1 MLGRHFLSCVEFH
14 TVKWCNESI
23 DMVHIIWTLWVFIY
37 VFWSKFVFCRKLI
50 LCTFK
55 VQWYIQTIVNLKTI
69 VDHCPQN
76 FENHRK
82 TIDTNGWALKKTF
95 NGDGPTLSKPSKNH
109 WPQWWHEKKTLTIP
123 SLWKIDHRR
132 GLLQALRKV
141 TMEMNSPFVLL
152 NKIRFHWSTHCHL
165 QQWWW
170 PSLGVQRG
178 NRWWLLRRMVV
189 LLRYLNTIIN
199 MQHYVSAISQ

>member
-50 LCTFK
+50 LRTFK

-132 GLLQALRKV
+132 GL
-141 TMEMNSPFVLL
+141 EN
-152 NKIRFHWSTHCHL
+152 NK
-165 QQWWW
+165 
-170 PSLGVQRG
+170 
-178 NRWWLLRRMVV
+178 MK
-189 LLRYLNTIIN
+189 
-199 MQHYVSAISQ
+199 ISISSR